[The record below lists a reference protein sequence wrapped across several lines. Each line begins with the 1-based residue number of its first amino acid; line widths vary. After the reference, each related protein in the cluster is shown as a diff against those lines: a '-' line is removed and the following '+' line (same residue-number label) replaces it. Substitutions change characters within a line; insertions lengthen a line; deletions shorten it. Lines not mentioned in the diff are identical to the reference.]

1 MATTDLMVGIGA
13 EYKGKAAFNKAN
25 KDIFGLTKAVKS
37 LAAGYVRVD
46 EDAPVEDETRQLA
59 MTPPEYARRPGRP
72 RKEHVRN

>member
-1 MATTDLMVGIGA
+1 MVTFTLPHDIDSM
-13 EYKGKAAFNKAN
+13 KGH
-25 KDIFGLTKAVKS
+25 
-37 LAAGYVRVD
+37 AGYVRVD